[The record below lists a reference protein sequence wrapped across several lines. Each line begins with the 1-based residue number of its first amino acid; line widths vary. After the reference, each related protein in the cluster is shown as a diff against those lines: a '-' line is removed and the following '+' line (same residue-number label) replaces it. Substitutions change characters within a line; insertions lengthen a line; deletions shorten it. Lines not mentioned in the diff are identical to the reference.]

1 MAGKTF
7 TTYHPTEDNTI
18 EFDDFEGNHRVFKL
32 APSLPG
38 TMVLDFMA
46 VSDSEDPVKM
56 AAAINSVLD
65 IAVVPEDKDA
75 WETFAAD
82 PRNGV
87 TVEVLSEVV
96 GHVVAVLSGNPQE
109 AE

>member
-7 TTYHPTEDNTI
+7 TTYRPTEDNFI
-18 EFDDFEGNHRVFKL
+18 EFDDFEGTHHVFKL

-38 TMVLDFMA
+38 KLILDFMA
-46 VSDSEDPVKM
+46 VSDAEDPVKM
-56 AAAINSVLD
+56 AEAINMVLD
-65 IAVVPEDKDA
+65 LAVEPKDKEA
-75 WETFAAD
+75 WYAFAND

-87 TVEVLSEVV
+87 TVDVLSEVV
-96 GHVVAVLSGNPQE
+96 GHVVAVLSGNPQA